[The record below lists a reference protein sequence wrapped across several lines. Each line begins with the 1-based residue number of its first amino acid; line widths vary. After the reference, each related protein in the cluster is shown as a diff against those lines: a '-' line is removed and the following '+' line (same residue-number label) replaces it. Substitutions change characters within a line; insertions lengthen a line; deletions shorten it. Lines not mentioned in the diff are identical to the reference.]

1 MKKRTLLSMLIALA
15 SGWTLLQEGG
25 GDLGGYP
32 LFDATGIIQDVIDYR
47 QDVYDACNDAWDEYI
62 RQ

>member
-1 MKKRTLLSMLIALA
+1 MWIALA
-15 SGWTLLQEGG
+15 AGWTLLQEGG